1 MRTIGLLGG
10 MSWES
15 TQTYYSLINRE
26 INKRLGGFH
35 SAKIVLVSVDFA
47 EIEHFQRISDWEAA
61 AGLLIQAA
69 RQLEAGGADFIVI
82 CTNTMHEV
90 YDQVSASVSM
100 PVLHI
105 ADAAGL
111 AAQTRGVTRLGLLGT
126 EFTMQRPF
134 YRQRLRDRFDLDV
147 LTPSSAQQAVVHR
160 IIYDELCCGLINSHS
175 RESYQEVIA
184 DLVERGAQAVI
195 LGCTEIGL
203 LISEDDCGV
212 PIIDTTVIHA
222 NQAVDEA
229 LNE

>member
-1 MRTIGLLGG
+1 MKTIGLLGG

-134 YRQRLRDRFDLDV
+134 FSQ
-147 LTPSSAQQAVVHR
+147 
-160 IIYDELCCGLINSHS
+160 
-175 RESYQEVIA
+175 
-184 DLVERGAQAVI
+184 
-195 LGCTEIGL
+195 
-203 LISEDDCGV
+203 
-212 PIIDTTVIHA
+212 
-222 NQAVDEA
+222 
-229 LNE
+229 

>member
-1 MRTIGLLGG
+1 MKTIGLLGG

-47 EIEHFQRISDWEAA
+47 EIEHFQRINDWEAA

-90 YDQVSASVSM
+90 YDQISASVSM

-111 AAQTRGVTRLGLLGT
+111 SCANTWC
-126 EFTMQRPF
+126 
-134 YRQRLRDRFDLDV
+134 D
-147 LTPSSAQQAVVHR
+147 SAWAIGHR
-160 IIYDELCCGLINSHS
+160 IHDAASILSPTIEGSVRSRRSHS
-175 RESYQEVIA
+175 VICA
-184 DLVERGAQAVI
+184 TSSGSSHYL
-195 LGCTEIGL
+195 
-203 LISEDDCGV
+203 
-212 PIIDTTVIHA
+212 
-222 NQAVDEA
+222 
-229 LNE
+229 